1 MKKRYFM
8 LIFIILGIGGLL
20 ASVPYTAETIDFLNR
35 AGKTEAVVVDN
46 VEEYSGSD
54 WSTYPIF
61 QFHDINGTETY
72 RQCIWNVEYE
82 IGEKV
87 EIYYDPEQT
96 NGLAYAGTWAVWGPS
111 LILFFSFGLG
121 FFGIGLTVF
130 LKWDDWGITLN

>member
-8 LIFIILGIGGLL
+8 LIFIIMGIGGLV
-20 ASVPYTAETIDFLNR
+20 ACVPYTAETIDFLNR
-35 AGKTEAVVVDN
+35 AEKTEAVVVDY

-61 QFHDINGTETY
+61 QFHDINGIENY
-72 RQCIWNVEYE
+72 RQGSWNVQYE

-87 EIYYDPEQT
+87 EIYYDPEQP
-96 NGLAYAGTWAVWGPS
+96 NGLVYAGTWAVWGPS
-111 LILFFSFGLG
+111 LILFAFGLG